1 MVRFRDGAG
10 RLPRHRAVYPVGR
23 APVRVPIPAAHAG
36 DQGRTDVIALDG
48 ERVIR
53 VGDVDVLDP
62 GEQEIDLGG
71 MAGRAG
77 KAVEDAASQGVPE
90 QVQPPNHRGD
100 IALDRSRGGWRREG
114 VRFPDTEVGRPHR
127 LDDLVRDP
135 VPTDIAEG
143 AARRPG
149 DRAVAAGRGGGAA
162 DPTGRP

>member
-1 MVRFRDGAG
+1 M
-10 RLPRHRAVYPVGR
+10 
-23 APVRVPIPAAHAG
+23 
-36 DQGRTDVIALDG
+36 
-48 ERVIR
+48 IR

-100 IALDRSRGGWRREG
+100 IALDRSPGGWRREG

-127 LDDLVRDP
+127 LDDLVRDR
-135 VPTDIAEG
+135 VPTDVAEG
-143 AARRPG
+143 GGETTG
-149 DRAVAAGRGGGAA
+149 DRAVAAGEEAGQQVRRGRAGNRRRTARTTRTTPCCLPRAGPARWRRTS
-162 DPTGRP
+162 PS